1 MMSVSISCRYVTVN
15 QTGLQLLPNLRYSLS
30 MSRMRQILGRVATS
44 DRIIQLIL
52 AYLIC
57 LSMSLFV
64 YIKLVVSQSICL
76 DLGRGEAANI
86 YTLFLVRASLVSTQ
100 SNMETEE
107 PYEGLFSIYR
117 LSQCYI

>member
-1 MMSVSISCRYVTVN
+1 MSVSISCRYVTVK
-15 QTGLQLLPNLRYSLS
+15 QTGLRLLPNLRYSLS
-30 MSRMRQILGRVATS
+30 MSRMRQILGRVPTS

-76 DLGRGEAANI
+76 DLGRGEARRLTF
-86 YTLFLVRASLVSTQ
+86 TLCF
-100 SNMETEE
+100 
-107 PYEGLFSIYR
+107 
-117 LSQCYI
+117 